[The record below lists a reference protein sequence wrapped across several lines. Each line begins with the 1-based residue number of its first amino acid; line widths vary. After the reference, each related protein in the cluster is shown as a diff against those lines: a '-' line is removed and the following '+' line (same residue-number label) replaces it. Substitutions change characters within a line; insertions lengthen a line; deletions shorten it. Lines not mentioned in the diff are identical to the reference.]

1 MGNSEIELAVDTK
14 AVIGESPLWCK
25 DQGALYWIDVKA
37 PALYRTE
44 IATLETTSWP
54 LPSDIGGFALK
65 SDAAGA
71 IVALRSGLFGLDF
84 AGR

>member
-1 MGNSEIELAVDTK
+1 MPYSGIELAVDAK

-37 PALYRTE
+37 PALYRTA

-54 LPSDIGGFALK
+54 LPSDM
-65 SDAAGA
+65 AA
-71 IVALRSGLFGLDF
+71 SP
-84 AGR
+84 